1 MGANSFF
8 RDPPLMPGSGLAP
21 ERVYSEARHLLDT
34 PGGAYTERR
43 GIPPRMAAEFGVRF
57 APCCGGRPAVVV
69 ALRDREGTLTSVHGR
84 YLHSARGQSKMLT
97 VGVGGGAICLSGV
110 WETQPLILVEG
121 LFDALSLAVCGWQA
135 IATIG
140 RPVPSLGE
148 VAAGRTVWAAF
159 DNGRSGEA
167 NVACYRSRLA
177 ESDVRRLPPPERC
190 KDWNTALAKLGARS
204 VSKWVRDR
212 VTA

>member
-1 MGANSFF
+1 MGTHFTF
-8 RDPPLMPGSGLAP
+8 HDPPVMPGNGLAP
-21 ERVYSEARHLLDT
+21 ERVYVEAGYLLDT
-34 PGGAYTERR
+34 PGGAYMERR

-57 APCCGGRPAVVV
+57 DPCFGGRPAVVI
-69 ALRDREGTLTSVHGR
+69 ALRDRDGTLTSVHGR
-84 YLHSARGQSKMLT
+84 YLHTARGQSKMLT
-97 VGVGGGAICLSGV
+97 VGVGGGAICLSGA

-148 VAAGRTVWAAF
+148 VAAGRTVWVAF

-167 NVACYRSRLA
+167 NAACYRSRLTGS
-177 ESDVRRLPPPERC
+177 ELRRLHPPDRC
-190 KDWNTALAKLGARS
+190 KDWNTALLKRGVRS
-204 VSKWVRDR
+204 VSKWVSDR
-212 VTA
+212 ITT